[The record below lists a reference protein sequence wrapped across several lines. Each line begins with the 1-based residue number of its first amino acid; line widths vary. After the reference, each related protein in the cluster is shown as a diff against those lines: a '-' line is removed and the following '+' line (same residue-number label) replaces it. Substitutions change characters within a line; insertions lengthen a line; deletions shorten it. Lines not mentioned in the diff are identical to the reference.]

1 MKNLTVKRFS
11 SWGVKR
17 WKIFCLMC
25 FVFLG
30 AAGCGTTPAIS
41 EQQIPASPNRF
52 TATAE
57 YIHANATAQSQVS
70 FRQMTLAAE
79 ENNISESYRRC
90 TDEAIRLTQA
100 VETAAAY
107 QRTLEPTPTATPQPP
122 ALSPEQ
128 VSAAAWAAPT
138 LTIQAITLQA
148 VEFRAQ
154 QERRLMGWL
163 PAGIT
168 LLVIGLV
175 VMAII
180 LAVNLLP
187 RQQHPVRQPAPC
199 PPPVQSESRRVA
211 VTVNVVSWEKTL
223 PWLEEAQD
231 QRQRGR
237 TRE

>member
-1 MKNLTVKRFS
+1 
-11 SWGVKR
+11 
-17 WKIFCLMC
+17 MC

-41 EQQIPASPNRF
+41 AQQFPASPNRF
-52 TATAE
+52 TATAG

-70 FRQMTLAAE
+70 FQQMTLAAE

-107 QRTLEPTPTATPQPP
+107 QRSLEPTSTATPQPP
-122 ALSPEQ
+122 ALSPEEA
-128 VSAAAWAAPT
+128 SAMMWAAPT
-138 LTIQAITLQA
+138 LTLQAITLQA
-148 VEFRAQ
+148 VELRAQ

-163 PAGIT
+163 PVGIT
-168 LLVIGLV
+168 LLMIGLA
-175 VMAII
+175 VMGIM
-180 LAVNLLP
+180 LAVNLLS
-187 RQQHPVRQPAPC
+187 RQSHPVRQPAPC
-199 PPPVQSESRRVA
+199 VPAVQSWAQRVA
-211 VTVNVVSWEKTL
+211 VTVIVVSWEKTL

-237 TRE
+237 TQE